1 MTERTSTTRRRIG
14 DRDRQGFP
22 LPTSTQPESDEQ
34 PTADERATAPAEVAP
49 GQGRRQIIT
58 GTNLRRNPNEIHTNV
73 AGDAAG
79 TGPEPGIGGSEG
91 RRSIGDR
98 SNPGPVPAGSTGSLA
113 VAEPAPHQPT
123 LDEPVTESQS
133 AADDSPAADAPKAK
147 RSKRPSRGRPAGKT
161 VLVGSLMVVLL
172 AATIFFGLKWRS
184 QDNLNGLR
192 SSALSSARADGV
204 LLSSYDYRNLTGPG
218 SAWANVEKNAT
229 QAFRKN
235 FLSTSGTLGK
245 LLSQYN
251 ATATGKVVSA
261 GVASFSSS
269 RAVVLLFIDQ
279 TVNNTVQKSAS
290 ATQPLRTQVTLLR
303 QSGRWLIDDLQV
315 PK

>member
-14 DRDRQGFP
+14 DRDSPGFP
-22 LPTSTQPESDEQ
+22 PPTPTQPEGDDQSAAAEQ
-34 PTADERATAPAEVAP
+34 ATVAETAQVPA
-49 GQGRRQIIT
+49 RRRSIIS
-58 GTNLRRNPNEIHTNV
+58 GSNLRQNPNEIHTDDASDRAGIGSV
-73 AGDAAG
+73 AGV
-79 TGPEPGIGGSEG
+79 ESSEG

-98 SNPGPVPAGSTGSLA
+98 PNQDPAPSGSTSSAA
-113 VAEPAPHQPT
+113 VAEPAIFQPD
-123 LDEPVTESQS
+123 LDE
-133 AADDSPAADAPKAK
+133 SPAADTEKATRTR
-147 RSKRPSRGRPAGKT
+147 RSGGRLTRTT
-161 VLVGSLMVVLL
+161 VLVGALIVVLL

-184 QDNLNGLR
+184 QNNLNGLR
-192 SSALSSARADGV
+192 SSALSSAKADGV

-229 QAFRKN
+229 PAFRKN

-251 ATATGKVVSA
+251 ATATGKVISA

-303 QSGRWLIDDLQV
+303 QNGRWLIDDLQV